1 VLLAVA
7 LAVRLIGISATSI
20 WHDEA
25 MSIHTARMGL
35 YDLVLR
41 MSVANNQP
49 PLFFLL
55 LKLWAVVSWS
65 PLWLRLLPV
74 VLSIGGVVFAVLWL
88 RQWDRRA
95 GWMAGALT
103 ATSPLIA
110 HYAQEIR
117 AYALVYTC
125 LLAGLYFA
133 ERLSHSH
140 TGTGRAGLLLSAC
153 TMSYAHYAGLLA
165 AAALW
170 VYTGVRGT
178 GLRRTASLAGVWAAL
193 SVPALMLGIF
203 HAAGKVQTGFWVPPL
218 SAERLWALVTTGTG
232 HAWIDL
238 WEQSGSA
245 VYRPWLALA
254 GRGLLTAGLAIAL
267 LVTLARRRPGVTSAV
282 GAMWVAGVCHVILVV
297 LVSLL
302 LVPIALERTTFP
314 ALIPLIGVLALSC
327 AGGGGR
333 RLRRLGT
340 AACLGV
346 AVIWALTAAGQ
357 VVGSVERRPDERRL
371 FSQMARRFESG
382 DVAIVFPAE
391 MQASAGFFLRGRAA
405 ARQIH
410 CTEIPRLTG
419 QGESLRLLAIPRIP
433 DSAWF
438 GRFCLAVAERRRA
451 HPEDHGVWVVDLGV
465 RTFNNPDRRR
475 VLDWLSR
482 GYVPTDRIS
491 IGDRWTLA
499 AQRYVPARVHPVG
512 T

>member
-1 VLLAVA
+1 M
-7 LAVRLIGISATSI
+7 RFIGISATSV

-55 LKLWAVVSWS
+55 LKAWAVVSWS
-65 PLWLRLLPV
+65 PLWLRLLSV
-74 VLSIGGVVFAVLWL
+74 VLSIGGVVFAALWL
-88 RQWDRRA
+88 RQWGPRA

-103 ATSPLIA
+103 ASSPLMV
-110 HYAQEIR
+110 HYGQEIR

-125 LLAGLYFA
+125 MLAGLYFG
-133 ERLSHSH
+133 ERLSRDY
-140 TGTGRAGLLLSAC
+140 TRGARVGLLFSAC
-153 TMSYAHYAGLLA
+153 AMGYAHFIGLLA

-170 VYTGVRGT
+170 VYICIRGT
-178 GLRRTASLAGVWAAL
+178 GLRRTASLVSLWVAL
-193 SVPALMLGIF
+193 TVPVVMLGLF
-203 HAAGKVQTGFWVPPL
+203 HAAEKSETGFWVAPL
-218 SAERLWALVTTGTG
+218 TTNRCWELIGAWTG
-232 HAWIDL
+232 HTSGRFGHHGSIWL
-238 WEQSGSA
+238 WEQTGGTITHSYAALAMHTLAAAGLG
-245 VYRPWLALA
+245 LALIVAMASQSRDVRKAA
-254 GRGLLTAGLAIAL
+254 GSMLAATVGCTALFA
-267 LVTLARRRPGVTSAV
+267 AV
-282 GAMWVAGVCHVILVV
+282 SVAA
-297 LVSLL
+297 
-302 LVPIALERTTFP
+302 VPIALARTTFP
-314 ALIPLIGVLALSC
+314 VFIPVIGAAALS
-327 AGGGGR
+327 AAHRGWPW
-333 RLRRLGT
+333 LR
-340 AACLGV
+340 
-346 AVIWALTAAGQ
+346 
-357 VVGSVERRPDERRL
+357 VVGMSGCVVVAGIWFFISVSLASSGAELRPDERRL

-382 DVAIVFPAE
+382 DLAIVFPAE
-391 MQASAGFFLRGRAA
+391 MQASAGFFLRGRAS

-438 GRFCLAVAERRRA
+438 GRFLLAVAERRRA
-451 HPEDHGVWVVDLGV
+451 HPASHGVWVMDLGV

-491 IGDRWTLA
+491 FGDRWTLSA
-499 AQRYVPARVHPVG
+499 RRYVPARVHPVG